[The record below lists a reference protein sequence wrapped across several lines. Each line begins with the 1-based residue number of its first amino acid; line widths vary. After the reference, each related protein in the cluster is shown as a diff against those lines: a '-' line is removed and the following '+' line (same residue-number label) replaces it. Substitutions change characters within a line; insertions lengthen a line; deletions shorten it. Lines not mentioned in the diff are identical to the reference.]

1 MRGSGRGGGDSWST
15 MFEPPCDA
23 VVASLFRC
31 RRRRNLRT
39 AFFAL
44 QVSSDE
50 LTPPADEADRV
61 SVAVVWVGLD
71 DISGGG

>member
-1 MRGSGRGGGDSWST
+1 MRGSGRGGGDNCST
-15 MFEPPCDA
+15 TSEPPCDA

-39 AFFAL
+39 TFSAL
-44 QVSSDE
+44 QVAFDE
-50 LTPPADEADRV
+50 LTPSTDEADRV
-61 SVAVVWVGLD
+61 SVAMVWVGLD